1 MRFTCI
7 VARMVTGSRSKTF
20 GFEVRSLLLLA
31 APVVLTQVAQH
42 GMSFVDTLMVG
53 RLGPGPLA
61 GMALGATGYGLI
73 YLISSAFMLAVGP
86 QTAQAV
92 GAGDGQGA
100 GRALRQGLWLVAIA
114 SVPGVLILSQAERLF
129 LLMGQDPGIAASAGA
144 YLRAVA
150 FGLPFGLLFAA
161 LRAFIEAHSVTRPV
175 TLIAFGAVAF
185 HVFGNDVLIHG
196 KLGFQ
201 ALGLVGA
208 GYSTALAYSFMA
220 MAALGIV
227 LVRFNGRA
235 ILAKLLV
242 PDLQVLRELARIGWP
257 ISLMH
262 GFEVGLFSVTA
273 FLMGRFGEAALAA
286 HQVAMQSASLT
297 FMVPLGIAIAAS
309 IRVGQATGRGDALA
323 ARAAGRAGIV
333 LAAGFMCIS
342 ATVFLSIPRTV
353 VGIFADLGDPRNAAM
368 IAHAVRFLGFAAV
381 FQLVDGIQVAAGGA
395 LRGLKD
401 TRVPM
406 LLTLVAFWLVGLPVG
421 LLAAFRLGIGAN
433 GLWYGL
439 IAGLAVAAALLGIRF
454 VRRMERAVRQA
465 AAALPGVEGAAP
477 DAPGTG

>member
-1 MRFTCI
+1 
-7 VARMVTGSRSKTF
+7 
-20 GFEVRSLLLLA
+20 
-31 APVVLTQVAQH
+31 
-42 GMSFVDTLMVG
+42 
-53 RLGPGPLA
+53 
-61 GMALGATGYGLI
+61 
-73 YLISSAFMLAVGP
+73 
-86 QTAQAV
+86 
-92 GAGDGQGA
+92 
-100 GRALRQGLWLVAIA
+100 
-114 SVPGVLILSQAERLF
+114 
-129 LLMGQDPGIAASAGA
+129 
-144 YLRAVA
+144 
-150 FGLPFGLLFAA
+150 
-161 LRAFIEAHSVTRPV
+161 
-175 TLIAFGAVAF
+175 
-185 HVFGNDVLIHG
+185 
-196 KLGFQ
+196 
-201 ALGLVGA
+201 
-208 GYSTALAYSFMA
+208 
-220 MAALGIV
+220 
-227 LVRFNGRA
+227 
-235 ILAKLLV
+235 
-242 PDLQVLRELARIGWP
+242 
-257 ISLMH
+257 MH

-297 FMVPLGIAIAAS
+297 FMVPLGM
-309 IRVGQATGRGDALA
+309 RHRGQHQGRTGDGQRRRSGC
-323 ARAAGRAGIV
+323 ARRRTRRIV